1 MNTLRW
7 IVLVM
12 ASIGLPSIFTM
23 VVWVVRRVKKL
34 LKQMIYLMGACK
46 AIIRQDLI
54 NDYFEY
60 EERCQ
65 NGGNITLTELDEW
78 MNRYKAYHMLVGDNG
93 VLDDKYKKM
102 LDFKNKP

>member
-12 ASIGLPSIFTM
+12 GLLGIPSIFTM
-23 VVWVVRRVKKL
+23 VVWIVRRVKKL
-34 LKQMIYLMGACK
+34 LKDLESLMNGTKSMIRK
-46 AIIRQDLI
+46 NLI

-65 NGGNITLTELDEW
+65 NGGSITIEELDEW
-78 MNRYKAYHMLVGDNG
+78 MNRYKAYHNLMGDNG